1 MRLAESLRANEV
13 LWECLYRF
21 PALNLP
27 AWYLGAGCVAQTI
40 WNLAHD
46 KVPGADILDY
56 DLVYYDRDLSE
67 ARELD
72 VSQAARA
79 VVADLA
85 IELGVENEVPTDAL
99 VRELEEEIGVK
110 ALAFE
115 EIGTLEEPQPA
126 ENGEA
131 NYHIF
136 AVTAWTGEPRLLNAE
151 HSELRWLSLDQALV
165 LPLAHPRYGQL
176 FRAVLEGPESAKL

>member
-79 VVADLA
+79 ITIVVHEIRSEEHTSELQSHSDLVCRLLLEKKKEKTK
-85 IELGVENEVPTDAL
+85 IDRSSLQVPT
-99 VRELEEEIGVK
+99 RK
-110 ALAFE
+110 WTAF
-115 EIGTLEEPQPA
+115 ISPGC
-126 ENGEA
+126 
-131 NYHIF
+131 
-136 AVTAWTGEPRLLNAE
+136 
-151 HSELRWLSLDQALV
+151 
-165 LPLAHPRYGQL
+165 
-176 FRAVLEGPESAKL
+176 

>member
-1 MRLAESLRANEV
+1 MALVGRKREGVERDDMRNCAGGLLVRRNEILLAKRSPDRAF
-13 LWECLYRF
+13 Y
-21 PALNLP
+21 
-27 AWYLGAGCVAQTI
+27 
-40 WNLAHD
+40 
-46 KVPGADILDY
+46 PG
-56 DLVYYDRDLSE
+56 VW
-67 ARELD
+67 D
-72 VSQAARA
+72 V
-79 VVADLA
+79 VGGHC
-85 IELGVENEVPTDAL
+85 EENEVPTDAL
-99 VRELEEEIGVK
+99 VRELEEETGVK

>member
-1 MRLAESLRANEV
+1 MERDDMRICAGGLLVRSSEILLAKRSADRAF
-13 LWECLYRF
+13 Y
-21 PALNLP
+21 
-27 AWYLGAGCVAQTI
+27 
-40 WNLAHD
+40 
-46 KVPGADILDY
+46 PG
-56 DLVYYDRDLSE
+56 VW
-67 ARELD
+67 D
-72 VSQAARA
+72 V
-79 VVADLA
+79 VGGHC
-85 IELGVENEVPTDAL
+85 EGEETPTDAL
-99 VRELEEEIGVK
+99 LRELEEELGVK

-115 EIGTLEEPQPA
+115 EIATLEEPQPA

>member
-1 MRLAESLRANEV
+1 MALVGRKREGVERDDMRICAGGLLVRSNEILLAKRSADRAF
-13 LWECLYRF
+13 Y
-21 PALNLP
+21 
-27 AWYLGAGCVAQTI
+27 
-40 WNLAHD
+40 
-46 KVPGADILDY
+46 PG
-56 DLVYYDRDLSE
+56 VW
-67 ARELD
+67 D
-72 VSQAARA
+72 V
-79 VVADLA
+79 VGGHC
-85 IELGVENEVPTDAL
+85 EENEVPTDAL

-151 HSELRWLSLDQALV
+151 HSELRWFSLDQALV
-165 LPLAHPRYGQL
+165 LQLAHPRYGQL
-176 FRAVLEGPESAKL
+176 FPAVLEGPESAKL

>member
-1 MRLAESLRANEV
+1 MRICAGGLLVRSNEILLAKRSADRAFYPGV
-13 LWECLYRF
+13 WDVVGGHC
-21 PALNLP
+21 
-27 AWYLGAGCVAQTI
+27 AGKET
-40 WNLAHD
+40 
-46 KVPGADILDY
+46 
-56 DLVYYDRDLSE
+56 
-67 ARELD
+67 
-72 VSQAARA
+72 
-79 VVADLA
+79 
-85 IELGVENEVPTDAL
+85 PTDAL
-99 VRELEEEIGVK
+99 LRELEEELGVK

-115 EIGTLEEPQPA
+115 EIATLEEPQPA